1 MKSTRGEI
9 TIALLL
15 LLGAMGGF
23 TLAGWKPLYG
33 LFGKKPP
40 VQQLTEL
47 QAKLD
52 AQQQAAVQAAK
63 DAEAVKVAERLK
75 LEGQIRL
82 AQGDAL
88 GAELALKKAPPTPEI
103 RLAQRMTQRVTLKL
117 ATAIGALPPEQRE
130 AMVEL
135 IEQALSDKQWEV
147 DAANAKLAALDEQ
160 FKATTKARDALQQQ
174 IPVLEEQARRMAEKA
189 AETQGL
195 VTVKTNEVKTWAE
208 KTQAALAE
216 NGSLWSN
223 IKRGVLFLGVV
234 YAFLAF
240 GLPAIVKHL
249 ATGNPLKSVLR
260 DVSGY
265 TLNPLMHLDAKHKIA
280 EALYTPVP
288 PDKPTP

>member
-1 MKSTRGEI
+1 M
-9 TIALLL
+9 
-15 LLGAMGGF
+15 
-23 TLAGWKPLYG
+23 AGWKPLYG